1 MVDGALSK
9 FDQKICNIKHLAST
23 GKRKQ
28 HSAWN
33 APRTMTKDWHYLVAK
48 ALQGSQTHTGDYRE
62 AKHRSAWNAPNHQ
75 PKTSTTWGM
84 AKASTGKQ
92 HRPLCLERPNKPNR
106 EAGQHWRLQGSS
118 TGRTTWNATATTRAN
133 VPKWLLTTL

>member
-1 MVDGALSK
+1 
-9 FDQKICNIKHLAST
+9 
-23 GKRKQ
+23 
-28 HSAWN
+28 
-33 APRTMTKDWHYLVAK
+33 MTKDWHYLVAK

-92 HRPLCLERPNKPNR
+92 HRPLYLERPKKPST
-106 EAGQHWRLQGSS
+106 AWGKQAQQGS
-118 TGRTTWNATATTRAN
+118 RTTQATTGKQHRPHYLERHSN
-133 VPKWLLTTL
+133 NTRECVPIDLT